1 MPDKKPQPM
10 SATAKPAFIQQQYA
24 FAAHI
29 RDPRHNDAPPGI
41 EDRRMGI
48 YRELFFNNVEGFL
61 GSSFPVL
68 RELMDDQS
76 WHALARDF
84 YAGHRCHSPL
94 FLDIPRE
101 FLDYL
106 NDERGARDADLPF
119 MRELAH
125 YEWVELALSVA
136 ENDQSEQL
144 AVEGDLLAG
153 APLLSPL
160 AWPLAYQYPV
170 HRISRDFQPREP
182 DPQPTY
188 LLVYRDTRD
197 EVGFIELNPVSA
209 RLFSL
214 LQEQPGRSG
223 RAQLQQI
230 AAELQHPDPELV
242 IQSGHAILDEWRRLD
257 IVRGISPNSP
267 EK

>member
-1 MPDKKPQPM
+1 M
-10 SATAKPAFIQQQYA
+10 SATAKPAFIRQQYA

-29 RDPRHNDAPPGI
+29 RDPRNNAAPVGV

-68 RELMDDQS
+68 HKLMDEHS

-84 YAGHRCHSPL
+84 YAHHRCHSPL

-106 NDERGARDADLPF
+106 NEERGERDSDLPF

-136 ENDQSEQL
+136 ENDEQTPL
-144 AVEGDLLAG
+144 AVDGDLLAG

-160 AWPLAYQYPV
+160 AWPLAYRYPV
-170 HRISRDFQPREP
+170 HRIGPDFQPREP
-182 DPQPTY
+182 DAQPTY

-197 EVGFIELNPVSA
+197 EVGFIELNAVSA

-214 LQEQPGRSG
+214 LQEQPGQCG
-223 RAQLQQI
+223 RALLQQI
-230 AAELQHPDPELV
+230 AAELRHPDPELV
-242 IQSGHAILDEWRRLD
+242 VQSGHAILEEWRRLD
-257 IVRGISPNSP
+257 IVRGISPNTP
-267 EK
+267 

>member
-1 MPDKKPQPM
+1 M
-10 SATAKPAFIQQQYA
+10 SAMAEPAFIQQQYA

-29 RDPRHNDAPPGI
+29 RDPRHNAAPAGI

-61 GSSFPVL
+61 ASSFPVL
-68 RELMDDQS
+68 RKLMDDHS

-84 YAGHRCHSPL
+84 FAGHRCHSPL

-106 NDERGARDADLPF
+106 DEERDEQGTDLPF

-136 ENDQSEQL
+136 ENDQGAPV

-170 HRISRDFQPREP
+170 HRISPDFQPQEP
-182 DPQPTY
+182 DAQPTY

-197 EVGFIELNPVSA
+197 QVGFIELNPVSA

-214 LQEQPGRSG
+214 LQEQPEHSG
-223 RAQLQQI
+223 RALLQQI
-230 AAELQHPDPELV
+230 VAELQHPDPGLV
-242 IQSGHAILDEWRRLD
+242 IESGHAILDEWRRLD

>member
-1 MPDKKPQPM
+1 M
-10 SATAKPAFIQQQYA
+10 STMAKPAFIQQQYA

-29 RDPRHNDAPPGI
+29 RDPRHNAAPVGI

-61 GSSFPVL
+61 ASSFPVL
-68 RELMDDQS
+68 RELMDDDS
-76 WHALARDF
+76 WHDLARDF
-84 YAGHRCHSPL
+84 FARHRCHSPL

-106 NDERGARDADLPF
+106 DEERDERGTDLPF

-136 ENDQSEQL
+136 ENDQGAPV

-160 AWPLAYQYPV
+160 AWPLSYQYPV
-170 HRISRDFQPREP
+170 HRISPDFQPREP
-182 DPQPTY
+182 GAQPTY

-197 EVGFIELNPVSA
+197 QVGFIELNPVSA

-214 LQEQPGRSG
+214 LQEQSEHSG
-223 RAQLQQI
+223 RALLQQI
-230 AAELQHPDPELV
+230 AAELQHPDPGLV
-242 IQSGHAILDEWRRLD
+242 IDSGHAILDEWRRLD

>member
-1 MPDKKPQPM
+1 M
-10 SATAKPAFIQQQYA
+10 SATAKPAFIRQQYA

-29 RDPRHNDAPPGI
+29 RDPRNNAAPVGV

-68 RELMDDQS
+68 HKLMDEHS

-84 YAGHRCHSPL
+84 Y
-94 FLDIPRE
+94 
-101 FLDYL
+101 DYL
-106 NDERGARDADLPF
+106 NEERGERDSDLPF

-136 ENDQSEQL
+136 ENDEQTPL
-144 AVEGDLLAG
+144 AVDGDLLAG

-160 AWPLAYQYPV
+160 AWPLAYRYPV
-170 HRISRDFQPREP
+170 HRIGPDFQPREP
-182 DPQPTY
+182 DAQPTY

-197 EVGFIELNPVSA
+197 EVGFIELNAVSA

-214 LQEQPGRSG
+214 LQEQPGQCG
-223 RAQLQQI
+223 RALLQQI
-230 AAELQHPDPELV
+230 AAELRHPDPELV
-242 IQSGHAILDEWRRLD
+242 VQSGHAILEEWRRLD
-257 IVRGISPNSP
+257 IVRGISPNTP
-267 EK
+267 

>member
-1 MPDKKPQPM
+1 M

-29 RDPRHNDAPPGI
+29 RDPRHNAAPPGI
-41 EDRRMGI
+41 ENRRMDI
-48 YRELFFNNVEGFL
+48 YRELFFNNIEGFL
-61 GSSFPVL
+61 ASSFPVL
-68 RELMDDQS
+68 RELMDDHG

-84 YAGHRCHSPL
+84 FAGHRCHSPL

-106 NDERGARDADLPF
+106 DQERAACGTDLPF

-125 YEWVELALSVA
+125 YEWVELALSAA
-136 ENDQSEQL
+136 ENDPGEQL
-144 AVEGDLLAG
+144 AVDGDLLAG

-170 HRISRDFQPREP
+170 HRISPAFQPRQP
-182 DPQPTY
+182 DAQPTY

-209 RLFSL
+209 RLLSL
-214 LQEQPGRSG
+214 LQEQSGYSG
-223 RAQLQQI
+223 RALLQQI

-242 IQSGHAILDEWRRLD
+242 VQSGHAILAEWRRLD

>member
-1 MPDKKPQPM
+1 MPDQKPQPM

-84 YAGHRCHSPL
+84 YAGHRCQSPL

-101 FLDYL
+101 FLDYP
-106 NDERGARDADLPF
+106 PF
-119 MRELAH
+119 IAELAH

-170 HRISRDFQPREP
+170 HRI
-182 DPQPTY
+182 
-188 LLVYRDTRD
+188 
-197 EVGFIELNPVSA
+197 
-209 RLFSL
+209 
-214 LQEQPGRSG
+214 RS
-223 RAQLQQI
+223 I
-230 AAELQHPDPELV
+230 
-242 IQSGHAILDEWRRLD
+242 
-257 IVRGISPNSP
+257 
-267 EK
+267 